1 MFYYTAYRSISNNIF
16 LLYIGKFRGES
27 SELSADGSAEGT
39 AAEMQGEHL
48 APRRA
53 KYSFD
58 MPLWYVKTNIEL
70 LLLSQK
76 Y

>member
-1 MFYYTAYRSISNNIF
+1 MDLPTNI
-16 LLYIGKFRGES
+16 IVTGKFRGES
-27 SELSADGSAEGT
+27 FELSADGSAEGT

>member
-1 MFYYTAYRSISNNIF
+1 MTQTKKVDRAFYH
-16 LLYIGKFRGES
+16 IGKFRGES

-48 APRRA
+48 DPRRA